1 MTSEKGKSVK
11 TETMWKVV
19 LPEELLYG
27 GVPLNLMFR
36 SEEKANTIA
45 SIFKDAV
52 VKEITTYR
60 IPRKS
65 K

>member
-1 MTSEKGKSVK
+1 MIDKDAVK

-19 LPEELLYG
+19 LPHELLYG

-36 SEEKANTIA
+36 TEEKANTIA

-52 VKEITTYR
+52 VKEITTYLLHQDDGH
-60 IPRKS
+60 
-65 K
+65 